1 MYLWWFIHSTRWE
14 AWSSD
19 LLSFTH
25 AFNLSL
31 GFLTFKGLDRMI
43 LKVSVLLSLK
53 EKRKRTAS
61 GSQPCH
67 IAAFSFRRK
76 AWYSFLLTFWS
87 TLWKLIISKEWI
99 ATYRLWVDH
108 SLMKAKMLS
117 TITLR
122 QFRRGITM
130 ITQSKLKGSKRFTPT
145 ELQLLRTT
153 LSASRRE
160 KSLGF

>member
-19 LLSFTH
+19 LSSFTH

-31 GFLTFKGLDRMI
+31 GFLTIKGLDRMI
-43 LKVSVLLSLK
+43 LKVSVLLSLI
-53 EKRKRTAS
+53 ETWQAWS
-61 GSQPCH
+61 SQICH
-67 IAAFSFRRK
+67 IAAFSLRLK
-76 AWYSFLLTFWS
+76 VWYSFLLTFWS
-87 TLWKLIISKEWI
+87 TLWKLIISKEWT

-122 QFRRGITM
+122 QFRHGITM

-145 ELQLLRTT
+145 ESQLLRTT
-153 LSASRRE
+153 LSASKRE

>member
-19 LLSFTH
+19 LSSFTH

-31 GFLTFKGLDRMI
+31 GFLTIKGLDRMI
-43 LKVSVLLSLK
+43 LKVSVLLSLI
-53 EKRKRTAS
+53 ETWQAS
-61 GSQPCH
+61 SSQICH
-67 IAAFSFRRK
+67 IAAFSLRLK
-76 AWYSFLLTFWS
+76 VWYSFLLTFWS

>member
-31 GFLTFKGLDRMI
+31 GFLTIKGLDRMI
-43 LKVSVLLSLK
+43 LKVSVLLSLI
-53 EKRKRTAS
+53 ETWQAS
-61 GSQPCH
+61 SSQICH
-67 IAAFSFRRK
+67 IAAFSLRRK
-76 AWYSFLLTFWS
+76 VWYSFLLTFWS
-87 TLWKLIISKEWI
+87 TLSKLIISKEWI

-108 SLMKAKMLS
+108 SLMKARMLS

-130 ITQSKLKGSKRFTPT
+130 ITQSKLKGSKKFTPT

>member
-19 LLSFTH
+19 LSSFTH

-31 GFLTFKGLDRMI
+31 GFLTIKGLDRMI
-43 LKVSVLLSLK
+43 LKVSVLLSLI
-53 EKRKRTAS
+53 ETWQAS
-61 GSQPCH
+61 SSQICH
-67 IAAFSFRRK
+67 IAAFSLRLK
-76 AWYSFLLTFWS
+76 VWYSFLLTFWS
-87 TLWKLIISKEWI
+87 TLWKLIISKEWT

-108 SLMKAKMLS
+108 RLMKARMLS